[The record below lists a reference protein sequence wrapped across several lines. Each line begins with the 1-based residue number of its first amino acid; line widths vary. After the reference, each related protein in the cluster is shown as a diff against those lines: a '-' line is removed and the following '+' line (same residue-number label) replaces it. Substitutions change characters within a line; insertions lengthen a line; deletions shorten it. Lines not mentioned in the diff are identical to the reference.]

1 MGTRRSQI
9 VSVAVEQV
17 DKDKLTTLFRKSNG
31 VDTLTRIHVS
41 VWSNQKQATESK
53 SMGIKKIKKKK
64 NKGDPIKLYHMMIM
78 MIVDGV
84 IKTHTPI
91 CLIRTVIV
99 VGPRYLLSQKYFS
112 DFTPYD
118 SP

>member
-53 SMGIKKIKKKK
+53 SMGIKK
-64 NKGDPIKLYHMMIM
+64 GDPIKLYHMMIM

-112 DFTPYD
+112 VFTPYD

>member
-41 VWSNQKQATESK
+41 VWSNQKQVTESK
-53 SMGIKKIKKKK
+53 SMGTKKYMTSKPIIILLFPTIFVSK
-64 NKGDPIKLYHMMIM
+64 NAFHSISIIEHQSLAVTRMVFLFGLMY
-78 MIVDGV
+78 VSSCFLTLVAVFG
-84 IKTHTPI
+84 
-91 CLIRTVIV
+91 
-99 VGPRYLLSQKYFS
+99 F
-112 DFTPYD
+112 
-118 SP
+118 